1 VSSIAQNIIKL
12 CASEAYI
19 LVQQPGAHPSDFA
32 FPEAAPTL
40 YAALQAAEGSSFT
53 VDNVYGNSGEAESF
67 TEILA
72 RYAEETCDAEL
83 EEVDAKSMC
92 FQQCGV
98 QGVMWS

>member
-19 LVQQPGAHPSDFA
+19 LVQQPGAHASDFA
-32 FPEAAPTL
+32 SPEAAPTL
-40 YAALQAAEGSSFT
+40 YTALQAAEGSSFT
-53 VDNVYGNSGEAESF
+53 VDNVYGKSGESESL
-67 TEILA
+67 TEIIA

-92 FQQCGV
+92 FMQCG
-98 QGVMWS
+98 MAM